1 MLKYAHRKWQLISA
15 LLYNYLC
22 QADKAGQQLFL
33 TKITQATAVA
43 TFLVLSISFSYH
55 FGGKTQSFA
64 GWAAVLKGW
73 FSLSS
78 VWRWG
83 CCLTYL
89 FFFSLLIQV
98 NPMHHSPLSPSRTA
112 PRGMPW
118 DDPKQEHGMGNHIV
132 LLQVGVTAFCS
143 SLAHKIQVLLL
154 LHQLPASAWSQI
166 FSHVTREAFLAKY
179 ISLSLMER
187 SWDYVSSYLALQS
200 WLFDPCLG
208 VLSPFYQGL
217 LNLSRDVHHPGASRK
232 VSIMYDESAHVSCRR
247 NDQLMDERCES
258 SCSHL
263 GSLLV
268 PPPWREDLPRWC
280 GTCKGKGLLVLV
292 APSPGD
298 TVWVL
303 PGGTATIGFWV
314 EGKLN
319 GRLLWSMVGKP
330 RGPGAADDTGEYRD
344 EIKSSSSFPPVPWGL
359 NNPFF
364 CNAASTALVKPLTT
378 AVWAGRWMSFWIRWI
393 NRVFI
398 PHTALVSLH
407 ERKLP
412 TSGIGKDLRV

>member
-268 PPPWREDLPRWC
+268 PPPWGSSSVVWDMQRKRAAGVG
-280 GTCKGKGLLVLV
+280 GTFSWGHSLG
-292 APSPGD
+292 PPGWHRHN
-298 TVWVL
+298 WVL
-303 PGGTATIGFWV
+303 GWGKVKWKAALVHGRETKRTWCSRWHRRISWWNKVFLKFSTGTLG
-314 EGKLN
+314 
-319 GRLLWSMVGKP
+319 
-330 RGPGAADDTGEYRD
+330 
-344 EIKSSSSFPPVPWGL
+344 IKQ
-359 NNPFF
+359 PFF
-364 CNAASTALVKPLTT
+364 LQ
-378 AVWAGRWMSFWIRWI
+378 R
-393 NRVFI
+393 
-398 PHTALVSLH
+398 SLDSSGQ
-407 ERKLP
+407 
-412 TSGIGKDLRV
+412 TSYHRSLSRAMNVILNQVD